1 MANVAMDGAGAGGG
15 AADIS
20 ISVDEISTIYNK
32 INAINLELETI
43 NTKTDSIAAI
53 TFYEEGKAKKAM
65 DVYKDANKKVMDL
78 YDNYAQIANL
88 VAYTINAMKEQDE
101 SLGQEFYEKLDLPE

>member
-15 AADIS
+15 TADIS

-32 INAINLELETI
+32 IQKINNELEKLGKSTA
-43 NTKTDSIAAI
+43 SIASI
-53 TFYEEGKAKKAM
+53 TFYEEGKAKKALE
-65 DVYKDANKKVMDL
+65 VYEKANKKAMDL

-88 VAYTINAMKEQDE
+88 VAHTINVMREQDE
-101 SLGQEFYEKLDLPE
+101 SLGQEFFEKLDLPE